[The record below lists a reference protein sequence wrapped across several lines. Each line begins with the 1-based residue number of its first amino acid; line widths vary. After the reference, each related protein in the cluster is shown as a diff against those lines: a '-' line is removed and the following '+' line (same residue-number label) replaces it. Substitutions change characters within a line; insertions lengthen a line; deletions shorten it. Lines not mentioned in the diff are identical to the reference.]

1 MVKTYKITFEVNM
14 DASHI
19 ETFVVK
25 ANTERK
31 AIILAKTKALNK
43 GVRFTKLIS
52 AKNITPQPA
61 DSIDS
66 LRAELDKERRVHNSI
81 KERNKAFAN
90 AVNPTQK

>member
-14 DASHI
+14 DASHT
-19 ETFVVK
+19 ETFIVK

-52 AKNITPQPA
+52 VENITPQPA

-66 LRAELDKERRVHNSI
+66 LRAELDKEKRVRASI
-81 KERNKAFAN
+81 KEKNKAFAN

>member
-1 MVKTYKITFEVNM
+1 MVKTYKITFEANM

-52 AKNITPQPA
+52 VKNITPQPA
-61 DSIDS
+61 DSLVS
-66 LRAELDKERRVHNSI
+66 LQAELDKEKRVRSSI
-81 KERNKAFAN
+81 KEKNKAFAN
-90 AVNPTQK
+90 AVNSTQK